1 VEGMG
6 KAFYLKIVG
15 IVLGVGIVA
24 FLGFLLFSRAVY
36 RFGLIGGVVIV
47 AGILMLIAWR
57 YDTKQHHKYDDEE

>member
-1 VEGMG
+1 MEGMG